1 MSNSSQLSLETLFT
15 PGLVAAQQPQWPG
28 GVDGAPVKSAVAQ
41 LKSFPPLVFAG
52 ECDDLK
58 AKIAEAAAGR
68 AFWLQ
73 GGDCAET
80 FAAATADSIRNRIK
94 TILQMAA
101 VLQYYSSLPVVK
113 VGRMAGQFA
122 KPRSN
127 DFETRGDVTLPAY
140 RGDAVNDLEFNE
152 ASRTP
157 DPERMV
163 RVYNTSAAT
172 LNLVR
177 AFTQGGFADLRQ
189 VHEWNKG
196 FIRDS
201 SVGDRYEQMARE
213 IGRAL
218 DFMKSAGVDPDSFK
232 SVDFYSSHEA
242 LIMEYEKALTR
253 IDSRTQLP
261 YDVSAHFLWIG
272 ERTRQLN
279 GAHIDFASK
288 VRNPIGVKLGPKST
302 VDDALALIDRLDP
315 NREPGRLTFITR
327 MGAGKIREALP
338 ALVDGVTKS
347 GAQVL
352 WVCDPMHGNTFEA
365 ATGYKTRRFD
375 DVMDEVKGF
384 FEVHKSLGTH
394 PGGIHIELTGDDVTE
409 CLGGGEQISETDLAT
424 RYESAC
430 DPRLNHSQSLE
441 LAFLVAEMLRD
452 R

>member
-1 MSNSSQLSLETLFT
+1 MTSLDSLFT
-15 PGLVAAQQPQWPG
+15 PGLVAAQQPAWPG
-28 GVDGAPVKSAVAQ
+28 GADGPAIKAAVKE
-41 LKSFPPLVFAG
+41 LKTFPPLVFAG

-58 AKIAEAAAGR
+58 ARIADAAAGK

-80 FAAATADSIRNRIK
+80 FVAATADSIRNRIK

-140 RGDAVNDLEFNE
+140 RGDAVNGLEFTQE
-152 ASRTP
+152 SRTP
-157 DPERMV
+157 DPQRLV
-163 RVYNTSAAT
+163 KVYNTSAAT

-201 SVGDRYEQMARE
+201 SVGMRYEEMANE

-218 DFMKSAGVDPDSFK
+218 EFMRSAGVDPSAFK
-232 SVDFYSSHEA
+232 SVDLFSSHEA
-242 LIMEYEKALTR
+242 LILEYEKALTR

-261 YDVSAHFLWIG
+261 YDVSAHFIWIG
-272 ERTRQLN
+272 ERTRQLD
-279 GAHIDFASK
+279 GAHVDFASK

-302 VDDALALIDRLDP
+302 VEDALALIDTLDP
-315 NREPGRLTFITR
+315 HREPGRLTFITR
-327 MGAGKIREALP
+327 MGAKNIREALP
-338 ALVDGVTKS
+338 PLVEGVTKS

-352 WVCDPMHGNTFEA
+352 WVSDPMHGNTYEA
-365 ATGYKTRRFD
+365 PSGYKTRKFE
-375 DVMDEVKGF
+375 DVLDEVKGF

-409 CLGGGEQISETDLAT
+409 CVGGGEQISHEDLAT

-430 DPRLNHSQSLE
+430 DPRLNHAQSLE

>member
-113 VGRMAGQFA
+113 VCRMAGQFA

-394 PGGIHIELTGDDVTE
+394 PGGINIELTGDDVTE

>member
-1 MSNSSQLSLETLFT
+1 MTSASGTENLFD
-15 PGLVAAQQPQWPG
+15 PALVAAQQPNWPG
-28 GVDGAPVKSAVAQ
+28 GKDGAPLAKAVAD
-41 LKSFPPLVFAG
+41 LKALPPLVFAG

-80 FAAATADSIRNRIK
+80 FASATADSIRNRIK

-101 VLQYYSSLPVVK
+101 VLQYYSSLPVIK

-127 DFETRGDVTLPAY
+127 DMETRGDVTLPAY
-140 RGDAVNDLEFNE
+140 RGDAVNDIEFTE
-152 ASRTP
+152 SSRTP
-157 DPERMV
+157 DPQRLV

-177 AFTQGGFADLRQ
+177 AFTRGGFADLRQ

-201 SVGDRYEQMARE
+201 QFGEKYEQMATE

-218 DFMKSAGVDPDSFK
+218 AFMASAGVDPEQFK
-232 SVDFYSSHEA
+232 AVDFYASHEA
-242 LIMEYEKALTR
+242 LIIEYEKALTR

-261 YDVSAHFLWIG
+261 YDVSGHFIWIG
-272 ERTRQLN
+272 ERTRQLD
-279 GAHIDFASK
+279 GAHVDFASK

-302 VDDALALIDRLDP
+302 VEDALALIAKLNPD
-315 NREPGRLTFITR
+315 NEPGRITFITR
-327 MGAGKIREALP
+327 MGAKTIREALP

-347 GAQVL
+347 GANVL
-352 WVCDPMHGNTFEA
+352 WVCDPMHGNTFESKN
-365 ATGYKTRRFD
+365 GYKTRNFE
-375 DVMDEVKGF
+375 DVLDEVRGF
-384 FEVHKSLGTH
+384 FEVHKKLGTH

-409 CLGGGEQISETDLAT
+409 CLGGGDQVSEKDLES
-424 RYESAC
+424 RYETAC

-441 LAFLVAEMLRD
+441 LSFLVAEMLRD

>member
-1 MSNSSQLSLETLFT
+1 MTSATGTDNLFD
-15 PGLVAAQQPQWPG
+15 PALVAAQQPNWPG
-28 GVDGAPVKSAVAQ
+28 GKDGAPLAKAVAD
-41 LKSFPPLVFAG
+41 LKALPPLVFAG

-80 FAAATADSIRNRIK
+80 FASATADSIRNRIK

-101 VLQYYSSLPVVK
+101 VLQYYSSLPVIK

-127 DFETRGDVTLPAY
+127 DMETRGDVTLPAY
-140 RGDAVNDLEFNE
+140 RGDAVNDIEFTE
-152 ASRTP
+152 SSRTP
-157 DPERMV
+157 DPQRLV

-177 AFTQGGFADLRQ
+177 AFTRGGFADLRQ

-201 SVGDRYEQMARE
+201 QFGEKYEQMATE

-218 DFMKSAGVDPDSFK
+218 AFMASAGVDPEQFK
-232 SVDFYSSHEA
+232 AVDFYASHEA
-242 LIMEYEKALTR
+242 LIIEYEKALTR

-261 YDVSAHFLWIG
+261 YDVSGHFIWIG
-272 ERTRQLN
+272 ERTRQLD
-279 GAHIDFASK
+279 GAHVDFASK

-302 VDDALALIDRLDP
+302 VEDALALIAKLNPD
-315 NREPGRLTFITR
+315 NEPGRITFISR
-327 MGAGKIREALP
+327 MGAKTIREALP

-347 GAQVL
+347 GASVL
-352 WVCDPMHGNTFEA
+352 WVCDPMHGNTFESKN
-365 ATGYKTRRFD
+365 GYKTRNFE
-375 DVMDEVKGF
+375 DVLDEVRGF
-384 FEVHKSLGTH
+384 FEVHKKLGTH
-394 PGGIHIELTGDDVTE
+394 PGGINIELTGDDVTE
-409 CLGGGEQISETDLAT
+409 CLGGGDQVSEKDLES
-424 RYESAC
+424 RYETAC

-441 LAFLVAEMLRD
+441 LSFLVAEMLRD